1 MESGV
6 PVVISRKKQGV
17 FWSAVVYT
25 ILLAALV
32 VLNISVGGVDP
43 FGLSQFVA
51 VRLPAIVMLVL
62 IMPRGHV
69 SALALTAG
77 FTFLAITDC
86 LGIFLAGSV
95 DLAVTLVPALIG
107 LAFAVRSYV
116 KVQEKAKS
124 HILVWVLTLVG
135 LFWWFW
141 YAGMTIGTFDA
152 IVRGPAEAKSDA
164 IRRLIWVVL
173 MPILWIVMGTWS
185 SRGARKSKGGQNAKG

>member
-1 MESGV
+1 MESTGTAAV
-6 PVVISRKKQGV
+6 SRKKQGV
-17 FWSAVVYT
+17 FWSAVGYT
-25 ILLAALV
+25 ILLAALI

-62 IMPRGHV
+62 VMPRGHV

-86 LGIFLAGSV
+86 RSIFLAGFV

-135 LFWWFW
+135 LFFWLW
-141 YAGMTIGTFDA
+141 YAGYFIGTIDTL
-152 IVRGPAEAKSDA
+152 VRGTPEARSDA
-164 IRRLIWVVL
+164 IMSLWYIIGI
-173 MPILWIVMGTWS
+173 PILITIMGGFS
-185 SRGARKSKGGQNAKG
+185 SRRAKRKGGQNAKG